1 MSRKRIG
8 KASDF
13 SAILAD
19 VLKDVEENVQ
29 QTTDDVARIVADDV
43 ARDIN
48 SQVDAHGWRSLKNTW
63 KVAVDFR
70 GVAGSS
76 RVRIN
81 KIYVVHAENYR
92 FPHLLEKGH
101 RMRQNMEKRSAAF
114 PTIRPAEQRGIKEFE
129 TKLKSSIQ
137 TNLGKVDTTGTI
149 ELEGSK

>member
-19 VLKDVEENVQ
+19 VLKDVEQDVTE
-29 QTTDDVARIVADDV
+29 TTDKVAKAVSEDI

-48 SQVDAHGWRSLKNTW
+48 LQVDAYGWRSLKNTW
-63 KVAVDFR
+63 KVTEQLQ
-70 GVAGSS
+70 GGPGSS

-81 KIYVVHAENYR
+81 KVYIVHAENYR
-92 FPHLLEKGH
+92 LPHLLEKGH
-101 RMRQNMEKRSAAF
+101 KMRQGGRARAF

-129 TKLKSSIQ
+129 TKLKASLE
-137 TNLGKVDTTGTI
+137 TNLEKVDTTGTI

>member
-81 KIYVVHAENYR
+81 KVYIVHAENYR
-92 FPHLLEKGH
+92 LPHLLEKGH
-101 RMRQNMEKRSAAF
+101 KMRQGGRARAF

-129 TKLKSSIQ
+129 TKLKASIQ

>member
-19 VLKDVEENVQ
+19 VLKDVEQDVTE
-29 QTTDDVARIVADDV
+29 TTDKVAKAVSEDI

-48 SQVDAHGWRSLKNTW
+48 RQVDAYGWRSLKNTW
-63 KVAVDFR
+63 KVTEQLQ
-70 GVAGSS
+70 GGPGSF

-81 KIYVVHAENYR
+81 KVYIVHAENYR
-92 FPHLLEKGH
+92 LPHLLEKGH
-101 RMRQNMEKRSAAF
+101 KMRQNMEKRSAAF

-137 TNLGKVDTTGTI
+137 TNLGKVNTTGTI